1 MKIITVLFGGTN
13 KNMPLHHTRQ
23 YNGISDLMKNK
34 LLPSLRLK
42 REFVIITRYKNL
54 T

>member
-13 KNMPLHHTRQ
+13 KNMPLHHVRQ
-23 YNGISDLMKNK
+23 YNGISFLENLY